1 MERPIYASLE
11 KLDWR
16 LVEAAYDLGAD
27 RRRALS
33 RIVIPLSRPGIM
45 AGCILVFIP
54 CLGAYVTPVLLGGGK
69 TLMIGNL
76 ISQQF
81 GASRNWPLG
90 AALAFALLAI
100 VLATMVAYILRSR
113 RARPAAMQR

>member
-1 MERPIYASLE
+1 MVLPIYASLE

-16 LVEAAYDLGAD
+16 LVEAAYDLGAS
-27 RRRALS
+27 RWRAL
-33 RIVIPLSRPGIM
+33 RRVVIPLSRPGII

-69 TLMIGNL
+69 ALMIGNL

-90 AALAFALLAI
+90 SALGFALLAI
-100 VLATMVAYILRSR
+100 VLVTMVAYFTLS
-113 RARPAAMQR
+113 RARPAAAHP